1 MYGQRPTTGAI
12 SSPFMWSARFG
23 ASAMSGGRCMGEQ
36 LVGIT
41 VTVNGRHYSRTVEA
55 RTHLA
60 DFVRGELGLTGT
72 HIGCEQ
78 GVCGNCTVLVEGEA
92 IKSCL
97 MLAPQV
103 DGLSVTTVEGLADD
117 GGLNRLQ
124 QAFKDAHAL
133 QCGFCTPGFLMTAM
147 ALAGTDRPLADRAEI
162 RDELA
167 GVICRCTGYE
177 HIVTA
182 VERFL
187 TAEAVDRAD
196 G

>member
-1 MYGQRPTTGAI
+1 MA
-12 SSPFMWSARFG
+12 
-23 ASAMSGGRCMGEQ
+23 EQ
-36 LVGIT
+36 LIEVT
-41 VTVNGRHYSRTVEA
+41 VTVNGRAYTRTVEA

-60 DFVRGELGLTGT
+60 DFLRQELGLTGT
-72 HIGCEQ
+72 HVGCEQ

-103 DGLSVTTVEGLADD
+103 DGCRVTTVEGLTDN

-133 QCGFCTPGFLMTAM
+133 QCGFCTPGFLMTAT
-147 ALAGTDRPLADRAEI
+147 ALAAADRRPADREAI

-177 HIVTA
+177 NIVTA
-182 VERFL
+182 VERYL
-187 TAEAVDRAD
+187 AGERGEA
-196 G
+196 GG